1 MANYRHHPE
10 RSYGIEI
17 RDGWSEDDYIAN
29 ARGFTTTAD
38 FLEYRDATPERQAE
52 IRDRSN
58 RGTTSATDD
67 GDLMRY
73 AAFLNLKAK

>member
-1 MANYRHHPE
+1 MANYQHHPE

-38 FLEYRDATPERQAE
+38 FIEYRSATPERQAE

-58 RGTTSATDD
+58 RGKTSATD

-73 AAFLNLKAK
+73 TTFLSLKAK